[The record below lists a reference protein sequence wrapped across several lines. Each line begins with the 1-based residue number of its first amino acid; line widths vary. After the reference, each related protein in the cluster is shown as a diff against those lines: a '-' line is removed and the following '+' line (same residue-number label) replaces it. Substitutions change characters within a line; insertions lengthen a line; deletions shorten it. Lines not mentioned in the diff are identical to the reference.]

1 MPEKEFT
8 MKRSEVNLIIRLME
22 HFIDQFGLNVSPTIT
37 DTTPARWAEITGS
50 GNLRKTHGRIAK
62 IGIGYDVTSLGTG
75 NYFGI
80 KEGEYLGLALITD
93 INGDV
98 NDTKDPIT
106 YAKRFMFSGYEQAAP
121 SHYHPF
127 KTETIGVV
135 AGALGIKVWPAHRDD
150 FNKVIGRDK
159 QGVYATR
166 EFNLV
171 INDVP
176 VKCAPGQE
184 FVLGPRERITLYGK
198 PPKGSDIDG
207 YIYHRFWGEKKNGIT
222 VLEENSRPNDDTT
235 DNRFFDPKP
244 RFDKIQ
250 PDEAPYRLLCNEVN
264 KLFFGDQQQSQSV
277 RDLLEAKPVSARNL
291 DTRLIQAGVLLT
303 NGRIAEDCYKALQ
316 KYFVEK
322 MEK

>member
-50 GNLRKTHGRIAK
+50 GNLRKTHGRIDK

-106 YAKRFMFSGYEQAAP
+106 YAKRFMFSGY
-121 SHYHPF
+121 
-127 KTETIGVV
+127 
-135 AGALGIKVWPAHRDD
+135 
-150 FNKVIGRDK
+150 K

-235 DNRFFDPKP
+235 DKRFFDPKP